1 MADAHDLEQVPDRAP
16 DPAGRPARR
25 RAWSAAGAVASAA
38 ALVVVVFLALV
49 VVVVPLAMGA
59 QTYTVL
65 TGSMAPLMPPGTLVV
80 TRPVDPARVEI
91 GDVITYQMH
100 SGEPEVVTHR
110 VRGIGSTTDGELAFV
125 TRGDA
130 NGADDP
136 PVREVQVR
144 GEVVYRVPYV
154 GHLNAWVGA
163 NRPRWLTLA
172 AAAGLIGYGAWLWAS
187 SLRDRSRARAAS
199 ADAAGSPA

>member
-1 MADAHDLEQVPDRAP
+1 MAAAP
-16 DPAGRPARR
+16 TPVLDPAPAADVAPHPRSTRR
-25 RAWSAAGAVASAA
+25 RAWSAVAGVLSAGV
-38 ALVVVVFLALV
+38 LVVVAFLALV
-49 VVVVPLAMGA
+49 VVVVPLVIGG

-80 TRPVDPARVEI
+80 TRPVDPARIEI
-91 GDVITYQMH
+91 GDVVTYQMH

-110 VRGIGSTTDGELAFV
+110 VRGIGATTDGELAFV

-136 PVREVQVR
+136 PVRAVQVR

-163 NRPRWLTLA
+163 NRPRWLTVVA
-172 AAAGLIGYGAWLWAS
+172 AAALIGYGVWLWAS
-187 SLRDRSRARAAS
+187 SLRDRRSRGRAPARSAS
-199 ADAAGSPA
+199 